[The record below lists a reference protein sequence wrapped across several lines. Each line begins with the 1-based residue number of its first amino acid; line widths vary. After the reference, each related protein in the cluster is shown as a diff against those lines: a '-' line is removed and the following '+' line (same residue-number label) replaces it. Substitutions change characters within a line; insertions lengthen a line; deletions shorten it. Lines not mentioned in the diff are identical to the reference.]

1 MVRQGVPEGVPVS
14 EIIKRLYTAEA
25 MKAIGDSLEAG
36 IINLAVDITAQAKEI
51 CPVADY
57 MGGNLK
63 GSIQWE
69 SSDGQSGGRESAGTL
84 TTNPPKRGAIVGTPV
99 EYGVYQEFGTRKMN
113 AQPFL
118 RPARDMIAGGM
129 GLREAMYKAF
139 FDTVPRELKKV

>member
-1 MVRQGVPEGVPVS
+1 MS

-25 MKAIGDSLEAG
+25 MKAIGDALEAG
-36 IINLAVDITAQAKEI
+36 IINLAVEITAQAKDL

-63 GSIQWE
+63 GSYQWVA
-69 SSDGQSGGRESAGTL
+69 SNGQTGGGETVHQL
-84 TTNPPKRGAIVGTPV
+84 TTDPPKRGAIVGSPV
-99 EYGVYQEFGTRKMN
+99 YYAIYQERGTRKMN
-113 AQPFL
+113 AQPHL
-118 RPARDMIAGGM
+118 GPARDMIAGGM